1 MVHLVPL
8 GAGCGAIAHFNRL
21 FNSVE
26 IGPQSAGSDPGPA
39 CYDRGGLKPTVT
51 DADLVLGYL
60 DPKNYANG
68 RIPLNPKR
76 ARQAIEDQLCDE
88 LDMGV
93 VQAAQLIK
101 RNVDSSMANGLAT
114 ELRTRRYAPKDF
126 TIHPSSEE
134 RREGKEGARTS

>member
-1 MVHLVPL
+1 MR
-8 GAGCGAIAHFNRL
+8 I
-21 FNSVE
+21 
-26 IGPQSAGSDPGPA
+26 SDWSSDVCSSDLPGPA
-39 CYDRGGLKPTVT
+39 CYDRGGLKPNVT

-101 RNVDSSMANGLAT
+101 RNVDSSMANDIAT
-114 ELRTRRYAPKDF
+114 ELRTRGYEPKDF
-126 TIHPSSEE
+126 TILAYGGDRKSTRLNSSH
-134 RREGKEGARTS
+134 